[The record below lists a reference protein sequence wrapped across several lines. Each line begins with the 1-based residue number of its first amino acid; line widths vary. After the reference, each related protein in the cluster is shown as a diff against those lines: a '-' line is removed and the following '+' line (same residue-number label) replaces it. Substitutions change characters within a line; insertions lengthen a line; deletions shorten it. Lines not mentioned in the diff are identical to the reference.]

1 MTTTHFRG
9 DDGQNAMPVANANAP
24 YGRPLPTTQNYS
36 ISAAITP
43 TNTVPSP
50 AIALGHALAVICTV
64 AGNVKVG
71 FMDGS
76 TLTVPVAVGLTILPF
91 RIAQVFTTGT
101 TATATY
107 AGLK

>member
-1 MTTTHFRG
+1 MTEQYRSDDGKSDTSVGHSNSPASGPMPVTTT
-9 DDGQNAMPVANANAP
+9 A
-24 YGRPLPTTQNYS
+24 S
-36 ISAAITP
+36 KSAAIAT
-43 TNTVPSP
+43 TDSVPNP
-50 AIALGHALAVICTV
+50 AVALAHQLAVICTV

-76 TLTVPVAVGLTILPF
+76 TLVFPVAIGLTLLPF
-91 RIAQVFTTGT
+91 RVAQVFTTGT